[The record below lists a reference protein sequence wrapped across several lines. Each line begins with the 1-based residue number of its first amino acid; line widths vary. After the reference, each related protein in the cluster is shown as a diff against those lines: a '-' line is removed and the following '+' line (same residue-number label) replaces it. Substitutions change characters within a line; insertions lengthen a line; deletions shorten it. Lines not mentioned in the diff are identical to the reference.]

1 MDISLLVSIISM
13 IATVGSFIIAM
24 KATSDVKV
32 LEQKIINIES
42 NFNNK
47 VNKND
52 INNINTGT
60 NSGVMTGNVTGGVSI
75 GK

>member
-1 MDISLLVSIISM
+1 MDISLVVSIISM

-32 LEQKIINIES
+32 LEQKITNIENS
-42 NFNNK
+42 FNNK
-47 VNKND
+47 VNKHD
-52 INNINTGT
+52 VNNVNTGT